1 MNTQAFR
8 THPIIVIAGIAVT
21 IFALIGSAAIMGWL
35 PKAHTEESDA
45 AQAKLAAK
53 PAAETVTHTREVHE
67 ARETHE
73 KPHHVKIASSES
85 THAESTHNAANTSH
99 TSSASCFNCGV
110 VQSVNVVEV
119 EGKGSGI
126 GVVTGGVLGG
136 LLGNQVGQG
145 NGKTVATV
153 VGAAGGAYAGN
164 KVEKNINKVK
174 AYDIVVRMHDGGT
187 RTFHQN
193 TDPGLA
199 SGDKVKIENEVVI
212 RQ

>member
-21 IFALIGSAAIMGWL
+21 IFALVGSAAIMGWL

-45 AQAKLAAK
+45 AQAAKLAAK
-53 PAAETVTHTREVHE
+53 PPAEKVTHVHEVHE
-67 ARETHE
+67 AHE
-73 KPHHVKIASSES
+73 KPHHVKIAS
-85 THAESTHNAANTSH
+85 AESTHNVAHTSK

-174 AYDIVVRMHDGGT
+174 AYDIVVRMHEGGT

-199 SGDKVKIENEVVI
+199 SGDKVKIENDVVI

>member
-45 AQAKLAAK
+45 AQAAKLAAQHSADK
-53 PAAETVTHTREVHE
+53 A
-67 ARETHE
+67 THE
-73 KPHHVKIASSES
+73 KATRHVKIAS
-85 THAESTHNAANTSH
+85 AESTH
-99 TSSASCFNCGV
+99 SASSMGCANCGV

-119 EGKGSGI
+119 EGKGSGL
-126 GVVTGGVLGG
+126 GMVTGGVLGG

-153 VGAAGGAYAGN
+153 AGVAGGAYAGN
-164 KVEKNINKVK
+164 EVEKKVK
-174 AYDIVVRMHDGGT
+174 KTQTYNVVVRMHDGAT

-193 TDPGLA
+193 TDPGL
-199 SGDKVKIENEVVI
+199 GVGEKVKIENGGIV

>member
-45 AQAKLAAK
+45 AQAAKLAAQHSADK
-53 PAAETVTHTREVHE
+53 A
-67 ARETHE
+67 THE
-73 KPHHVKIASSES
+73 KATRHVKIAS
-85 THAESTHNAANTSH
+85 AESTHNA
-99 TSSASCFNCGV
+99 SSGSSTACFNCGV

-119 EGKGSGI
+119 EGKGSGL
-126 GVVTGGVLGG
+126 GMVTGGVLGG

-153 VGAAGGAYAGN
+153 AGVAGGAYAGN
-164 KVEKNINKVK
+164 EVEKKVK
-174 AYDIVVRMHDGGT
+174 KTQTYNVVVRMHDGAT

-193 TDPGLA
+193 TDPGL
-199 SGDKVKIENEVVI
+199 GIGEKVKIENGGIV